1 MALVDLGLAIDTA
14 LEEGFPGRV
23 EGTVEDGEESASFL
37 GEDLAML
44 VVHGAQDGDIL
55 ELYFDLAHVD
65 CLLINAGDD
74 VMNEA
79 NKVQEEERNQA
90 QRSA

>member
-1 MALVDLGLAIDTA
+1 MTLVDLGLAIDTA
-14 LEEGFPGRV
+14 LQEGFPGRV
-23 EGTVEDGEESASFL
+23 EGAVEDGEESASFL

-65 CLLINAGDD
+65 IVFCNDQCLR
-74 VMNEA
+74 MM
-79 NKVQEEERNQA
+79 
-90 QRSA
+90 